1 MREGTATF
9 SLLADR
15 RRHAPYG
22 LAGGSEGTPGD
33 AYLLDEALSTSS
45 TANAAPDADDTGEQL
60 PGKAVRELEP
70 GTVVSVRTAGAGGYG
85 DPADRDLEAIA
96 RDLELGKLSVEAART
111 VYGLS
116 EDVIDETST
125 DAAPG
130 NTAPE

>member
-1 MREGTATF
+1 
-9 SLLADR
+9 
-15 RRHAPYG
+15 
-22 LAGGSEGTPGD
+22 
-33 AYLLDEALSTSS
+33 
-45 TANAAPDADDTGEQL
+45 
-60 PGKAVRELEP
+60 
-70 GTVVSVRTAGAGGYG
+70 VSVRTAGAGGYG